1 MAEKQDMPMNAF
13 KAANDAPYVYAE
25 ASDGSQV
32 KISKADLMRLIST
45 QFPQIERLNYGLGG
59 INHVNGNTEEIP
71 ANKWV
76 YANGF
81 ADGDVV
87 TMSLEAGAGVT
98 VNFYRDDGY
107 TMGHRFTTGS
117 GGKIVKTTTNVSGK
131 PMLIFAQDGP
141 IKKLMVEK
149 GYFASEWKQG

>member
-1 MAEKQDMPMNAF
+1 MADIKINEAKQVHDVDYITGVL
-13 KAANDAPYVYAE
+13 ANGDLVNLP
-25 ASDGSQV
+25 
-32 KISKADLMRLIST
+32 KADLMQLISAK
-45 QFPQIERLNYGLGG
+45 FPQLERLNYGLGG
-59 INHVNGNTEEIP
+59 INHVSGNTTEIP

-131 PMLIFAQDGP
+131 PMLIFTQDGP